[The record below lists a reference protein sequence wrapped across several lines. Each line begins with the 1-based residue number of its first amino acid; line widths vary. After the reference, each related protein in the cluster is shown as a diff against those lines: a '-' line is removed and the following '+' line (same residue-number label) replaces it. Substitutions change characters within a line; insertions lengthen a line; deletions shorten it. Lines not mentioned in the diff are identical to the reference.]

1 MNIALEQADSAL
13 TVAQELIEAG
23 QLAEALTHLETAI
36 AGFEGA
42 GESYGLIIALKVA
55 SETNRDLG
63 HLETS
68 LEQVKRAHG
77 VLIYTKPD
85 AEQVADFATEVGS
98 IYAQMG
104 QLVAARIWY
113 VQGLYGYEGS
123 GRTLDAAHNLTCI
136 AGLDRAEGAEDK
148 AQEMLAAAYD
158 LYEAEQKADQMIQTR
173 LSMAQGLAA
182 QGNTETALLYLT
194 QVHHSA
200 EELGEQEL
208 LGAIHQQLALV
219 QAQLGNTDQAGDH
232 LVQAKKLFATV
243 GLWEDASFADELLFS
258 LQKGQKSGG

>member
-13 TVAQELIEAG
+13 AAAQQLIEAR
-23 QLAEALTHLETAI
+23 QLADALPQLETAI

-55 SETNRDLG
+55 SETNRDLS

-77 VLIYTKPD
+77 VLIDTKPD

-136 AGLDRAEGAEDK
+136 AGLDRAEGAEPK
-148 AQEMLAAAYD
+148 AQEMLAAAYN
-158 LYEAEQKADQMIQTR
+158 LYEAEQKTDQMIQTR

-182 QGNTETALLYLT
+182 QGDTETALLYLT
-194 QVHHSA
+194 QACHSA
-200 EELGEQEL
+200 EELGDQEL
-208 LGAIHQQLALV
+208 LGDTHQQLALV
-219 QAQLGNTDQAGDH
+219 QAQLGKTDQASEH
-232 LVQAKKLFATV
+232 LAQAKKFYVSA
-243 GLWEDASFADELLFS
+243 GLLEEASFVDELLAS
-258 LQKGQKSGG
+258 LQEGQKSAS

>member
-13 TVAQELIEAG
+13 AAAQELIEAR

-63 HLETS
+63 HLGTA
-68 LEQVKRAHG
+68 LDQVKRAHG
-77 VLIYTKPD
+77 VLIDTKPD

-136 AGLDRAEGAEDK
+136 AGLDRAEGAESK

-158 LYEAEQKADQMIQTR
+158 LYDAEQRTDQMIQTR

-182 QGNTETALLYLT
+182 QGDTETALLYLT
-194 QVHHSA
+194 QARHSA
-200 EELGEQEL
+200 EELGEQEQ
-208 LGAIHQQLALV
+208 LGDTFQHLALV
-219 QAQLGNTDQAGDH
+219 HAQAGDSDKAREY
-232 LVQAKKLFATV
+232 LMRAR
-243 GLWEDASFADELLFS
+243 DSFSAAGEKPKADFVTELLAAAEKDS
-258 LQKGQKSGG
+258 